1 MSTKQLYEKT
11 SEGMKEVSPLVSI
24 EDIYSKP
31 SDTPLEALVS
41 LFNHVKCEWKGSV
54 ADTRRTVPLFLR
66 RSGLFIT
73 YNNGTKYITEFF
85 SAGVDQITTEGWVK
99 DSNWTF
105 VPDEDYIS
113 AGVKPGVGSIGY
125 EQLNDNLKQLFREK
139 VNVTNFPDDE
149 DIASVDNMFK
159 LKDREVDA
167 AKFQSKGYVILRKN
181 LRLVNGV
188 VKNIL
193 TQDMINQDNTI
204 YEIRYDFDLNGETIN
219 VPENC
224 TLKFEGGSISNGT
237 IRNVII
243 YGDYIRCS
251 CNIEN
256 CSFIPNYVTYTQ
268 FGALMNGT
276 SNDYDSIRKCHEFAN
291 KYKLKVVQDNG
302 TIIIHSTSKIPV
314 ETDTDLSKCTFL
326 ISNDYVYGEGY
337 NIQESAD
344 NQFID
349 VSSIANSNKNIFA
362 KGVNNLY
369 SLSPYKES
377 FFKIEGSRILGNRVG
392 SSIHYKNQEC
402 FTISSEGAII
412 DGDLY
417 CDYTKDDITLQ
428 YKSIKTNPIIVKLP
442 KIEFNTSLV
451 LNYQG
456 IFSVNRNNS
465 TIIMPSS
472 LNYINYPSEGGESSS
487 VPYIVNCEDSYGIKV
502 IGGKGENKGRI
513 IGEDLQRTCY
523 IIRFTRCS
531 QIEITGLN
539 YYRGWGALNTEFI
552 KTIYVHNCI
561 LNRFDNHFG
570 ISNLI
575 FCNSKVVGNNNAVNI
590 GYGNGYANIYNIE
603 WLYIRTNSNSQTR
616 FLLVRADLGLPYEGT
631 INIHDI
637 KIESGLSNAN
647 LGIVSLYIQ
656 NFNYDNYISTLQT
669 KAIIINNVDVSGNQ
683 IGSLSIVTLNNERSD
698 KSYKVSNV
706 TINNINTTLNGCLIG
721 ASTNVTLGTLRISDS
736 RLDNM
741 TTNYDY
747 ITNAGSQ
754 YIGTIYVNNSII
766 PSISLP
772 IKIVYGGSFIV
783 DNSEILGSRIYQ
795 SKLNTYISNSIIYPF
810 VNDSRNEFYTD
821 KYHLVNCRFLSN
833 KSLDSNDLYLYGKD
847 NIECTCIGLRCAL
860 TVHYVTGK
868 TFNNVFFD
876 YSVNKRR
883 TFLAYNSSSS
893 LSGNSSNRP
902 TNEYAGFQ
910 YFDTTLKK
918 PIWWTGE
925 KWVDATGADV

>member
-125 EQLNDNLKQLFREK
+125 EQLNDNLKQLSREK

-149 DIASVDNMFK
+149 DIASVDNMLK

-193 TQDMINQDNTI
+193 TQDMINQPNTI

-465 TIIMPSS
+465 IIIMPSS

-706 TINNINTTLNGCLIG
+706 TINNINTTLKGCLIG

-821 KYHLVNCRFLSN
+821 KYHLVNCRFLAN

-910 YFDTTLKK
+910 YFDTTLNK

>member
-1 MSTKQLYEKT
+1 MQEKINQ
-11 SEGMKEVSPLVSI
+11 EVSSLSPVDE
-24 EDIYSKP
+24 EDLTRSFNENGRSVTKFADRSYSP
-31 SDTPLEALVS
+31 QN
-41 LFNHVKCEWKGSV
+41 F
-54 ADTRRTVPLFLR
+54 
-66 RSGLFIT
+66 SG
-73 YNNGTKYITEFF
+73 
-85 SAGVDQITTEGWVK
+85 
-99 DSNWTF
+99 
-105 VPDEDYIS
+105 
-113 AGVKPGVGSIGY
+113 
-125 EQLNDNLKQLFREK
+125 
-139 VNVTNFPDDE
+139 
-149 DIASVDNMFK
+149 
-159 LKDREVDA
+159 
-167 AKFQSKGYVILRKN
+167 KGYKILRKN
-181 LRLVNGV
+181 IKPVSLAVTKIVVSSVPTSDGFLAFIINGV
-188 VKNIL
+188 ESHVDVVASSDTTTDKVADKIATKLTETMTEYEVSKDASTITLTRKFGGSVTPSSFSANITGVVCTVTDSTKKELRNIL
-193 TQDMINQDNTI
+193 TPIMINQPNTI

-616 FLLVRADLGLPYEGT
+616 FLLFRADLGLPYEGT

-637 KIESGLSNAN
+637 KIESGLSNVN
-647 LGIVSLYIQ
+647 LGIVSLSIQ

-772 IKIVYGGSFIV
+772 INIVYGGSFIV

-925 KWVDATGADV
+925 KWVDATGADI

>member
-149 DIASVDNMFK
+149 DIASVDNMLK

-772 IKIVYGGSFIV
+772 IKIVYDGSFIV

-821 KYHLVNCRFLSN
+821 KYHLVNCRFLAN

-910 YFDTTLKK
+910 YFDTTLNK

>member
-772 IKIVYGGSFIV
+772 IKIVYDGSFIV

-821 KYHLVNCRFLSN
+821 KYHLVNCRFLAN

-910 YFDTTLKK
+910 YFDTTLNK